1 MLYVDRILYSSVIY
15 PANYGEEDQRR
26 KKRGKEGTRRG
37 KKRARPPF
45 FLSTSDLLT
54 GGGKKPFFSGFI
66 PKTLCEDND
75 PLDILVLMQEPVVPM
90 SFLRAKP
97 IGMMQMIDQGER
109 DDKIIAVHADDPE
122 YRHFEDISELP
133 KHRLNEIR
141 RFFEDYKKNENKDVK
156 VGFFFFELPP
166 EHKSCLVFFLR
177 AERQRSEEV
186 ASCFSFER
194 SDSGAKKLPRVPFER
209 SDSGA
214 RKLPRVFP
222 SGLEKKTRLFSNLK
236 KKKKNRSTTSSTP
249 TPPGSASSRRSRC
262 TTTTTC
268 RSASAKGG
276 REGEKRG
283 EI

>member
-156 VGFFFFELPP
+156 VGFFFLSFPP
-166 EHKSCLVFFLR
+166 STK
-177 AERQRSEEV
+177 V
-186 ASCFSFER
+186 ASCFSFGR
-194 SDSGAKKLPRVPFER
+194 SDSGAKKLPRVFL
-209 SDSGA
+209 SSGA
-214 RKLPRVFP
+214 TAERRSCLVFP
-222 SGLEKKTRLFSNLK
+222 SSGATAERGNCLVFFLRGWK
-236 KKKKNRSTTSSTP
+236 KKLAFFP
-249 TPPGSASSRRSRC
+249 T
-262 TTTTTC
+262 
-268 RSASAKGG
+268 
-276 REGEKRG
+276 
-283 EI
+283 

>member
-1 MLYVDRILYSSVIY
+1 
-15 PANYGEEDQRR
+15 
-26 KKRGKEGTRRG
+26 
-37 KKRARPPF
+37 
-45 FLSTSDLLT
+45 
-54 GGGKKPFFSGFI
+54 
-66 PKTLCEDND
+66 
-75 PLDILVLMQEPVVPM
+75 VPM

-186 ASCFSFER
+186 ASCFLS
-194 SDSGAKKLPRVPFER
+194 SGATAER
-209 SDSGA
+209 RSC
-214 RKLPRVFP
+214 LVFP
-222 SGLEKKTRLFSNLK
+222 SSGATAERGNCLVFFLRGWK
-236 KKKKNRSTTSSTP
+236 KKLAFFP
-249 TPPGSASSRRSRC
+249 T
-262 TTTTTC
+262 
-268 RSASAKGG
+268 
-276 REGEKRG
+276 
-283 EI
+283 